1 MNLVSISFDVP
12 GILISAFISF
22 ALAALWF
29 SPALFGNLWLKQLSK
44 NGLISHELNE
54 LKTFAYVFIF
64 LVFFAVIVNIII
76 DRSNVS
82 GMKDGIG
89 SGILIWFLISFA
101 HAAIHFAFER
111 RTVILFSI
119 YSGYYLS
126 ASVIISTLLSM
137 RR

>member
-1 MNLVSISFDVP
+1 MNSVNISFDVP

-29 SPALFGNLWLKQLSK
+29 SPALFGNLWVKQLSK
-44 NGLISHELNE
+44 NGLLSHELSE
-54 LKTFAYVFIF
+54 LKTFLFVFLF
-64 LVFFAVIVNIII
+64 LILFAAGVNIVV
-76 DRSNVS
+76 DQSNNN

-89 SGILIWFLISFA
+89 TGILIWFLISFA
-101 HAAIHFAFER
+101 HAAIHFAFEK
-111 RTVILFSI
+111 RTIILFSI
-119 YSGYYLS
+119 YSGYYLA